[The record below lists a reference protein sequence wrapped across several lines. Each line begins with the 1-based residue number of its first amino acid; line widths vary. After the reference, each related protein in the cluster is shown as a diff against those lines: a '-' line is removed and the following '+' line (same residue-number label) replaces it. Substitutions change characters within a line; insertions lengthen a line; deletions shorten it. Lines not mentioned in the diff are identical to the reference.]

1 MSTLKTTMSA
11 LVAVLITMGLGVS
24 GDEPSLSLAYGWSRE
39 IIGPGDSVLESFS
52 GTDRYYV
59 ADGALLYE
67 SPENKLRILVHGGS
81 RQVTIVDDHHKTYLT
96 TALPFD
102 PASVLTPVSAL
113 RFRSGAKRSGTVERT
128 DETRSIAGYPCRL
141 YVVRAAAQNPME
153 IRAWMTTGIAHSI
166 EGYAAYVGEIRKLLF
181 PYFSE
186 DLLADWLG
194 IPGVPVTMESLTH
207 DRDSMTRTR
216 YELVETALAELPA
229 LEVERDGEYARKPE
243 ITHAELLSQVLGPP
257 QREYSEDELAVLRVV
272 EEFAAGYRERDLEAL
287 DGWIEQLLTEDVFV
301 LGTDAAFPDSWEWR
315 RGKEAA
321 REMFERDWSRWGN
334 VEIFSDEISVSV
346 HGDAA
351 WVTAFATVTRHGDD
365 AERSR
370 QRSLGRIERYSMNGE
385 WSPRRALYE
394 ILADATSV
402 LVQYERDSKFVW
414 PMRTQFG
421 LRRDGKKWLI
431 GTIHFSHPA
440 RGFRAWRL
448 VEE

>member
-1 MSTLKTTMSA
+1 MSA
-11 LVAVLITMGLGVS
+11 LVALLITMGLSVS
-24 GDEPSLSLAYGWSRE
+24 GEEPSLSLVYGWSRE
-39 IIGPGDSVLESFS
+39 IIGPGDSVVESFS

-59 ADGALLYE
+59 ADDALLYE
-67 SPENKLRILVHGGS
+67 SYENKLRILVHGGS

-96 TALPFD
+96 TPLPFD

-113 RFRSGAKRSGTVERT
+113 RLRSGTRRSGTVEQT

-141 YVVRAAAQNPME
+141 HIVRIAAPNPIE
-153 IRAWMTTGIAHSI
+153 IRVWMTTDIAQSI
-166 EGYAAYVGEIRKLLF
+166 DGYAAYIDEIRRFLF

-186 DLLADWLG
+186 DIRSDWLG
-194 IPGVPVTMESLTH
+194 IPGVPVRIESMAH
-207 DRDSMTRTR
+207 GRDSKTRTR
-216 YELVETALAELPA
+216 HELVETALARLPV
-229 LEVERDGEYARKPE
+229 LEVERDREYAKKPK
-243 ITHAELLSQVLGPP
+243 ITHTELLSQILGPP
-257 QREYSEDELAVLRVV
+257 QREYSQDERAVLRVV

-287 DGWIEQLLTEDVFV
+287 DGWIERLLTEDVFV

-334 VEIFSDEISVSV
+334 VEIFSDEISMGID
-346 HGDAA
+346 GDSA
-351 WVTAFATVTRHGDD
+351 WVAAFATVTRHGDD
-365 AERSR
+365 MERSR
-370 QRSLGRIERYSMNGE
+370 QRSLGRIERYSTNEE
-385 WSPRRALYE
+385 WSSRLALYE
-394 ILADATSV
+394 ILADATNV

-414 PMRTQFG
+414 PLRAQFG

-431 GTIHFSHPA
+431 RTIQFSHPA